1 MSPERAGTASAKFNT
16 FRQLDGAMTVAI
28 FGALLANR
36 TQFTTGMQTRLTI
49 AAVLLSATVVICVR
63 IRPTDHR

>member
-1 MSPERAGTASAKFNT
+1 
-16 FRQLDGAMTVAI
+16 MTVAI

-36 TQFTTGMQTRLTI
+36 TQFTTGVQTRLTI

-63 IRPTDHR
+63 IRPTNHR